1 MFPVSVRILGWIL
14 VAETTKIKMG
24 NGLKGPD
31 GMVFLNI
38 PEMFVSQAE
47 PAAKP
52 LMIVRSLL
60 H

>member
-1 MFPVSVRILGWIL
+1 MFPVSVEILRWAL

-24 NGLKGPD
+24 NGLRGPD

-38 PEMFVSQAE
+38 PGMFVSQPG

-52 LMIVRSLL
+52 LMRGRSFL